1 MPALSILESLASQ
14 LCLRVRRSAL
24 ALAWGVLVL
33 LLSTT
38 AAHAAVELRTLID
51 SDNNPATGCSVV
63 TPAGTFAGVDQAAVT
78 RVDLSVADPVGDVS
92 REICQGGVLVPD
104 PSFVPLAPLRWPVGV
119 AGAGVQTDVVESY
132 TQLLTPPSVLR
143 LGFVSQTTDGSAAP
157 SAVLTP
163 DGSGNGG
170 GNGSGGGGGIQI
182 VAPAAPPAALPV
194 PGLGRA
200 GLLLVAALLVA
211 ATYRFARLR
220 RYAASC
226 LALGLLFA
234 VGYAWAAIVR
244 DGVPTDWGST
254 PPIATAPTTGPLQI
268 SAVYA
273 QLEGNVL
280 HLRYDLDLGVRGGS
294 TQDDGPFNATVGSAL
309 PVAAPGVL
317 GNDTL
322 GTPPMQVREFRV
334 QGAATNTPAG
344 GTVPFAGSTLTV
356 RPDGSF
362 MVGAPTAAG
371 TFKFE
376 YRAHNFL
383 TPGGWSVA
391 TVDVAQAP
399 VCGDGVRAGAEVC
412 DDGNTVTETAC
423 PYGQA
428 SCTACNATCTEVL
441 HLTGGFCGDGIRN
454 GAEVCD
460 DGNTVTETACP
471 YGEPTCIR
479 CNATCTATLPLT
491 GAFCGDGV
499 VSGSEVCD
507 DGNTI
512 TETSC
517 PYGQENC
524 TRCNAT
530 CTQVLHLTG
539 GFCGD
544 GILQAAEVCDDGN
557 RINET
562 ECPDGEASCT
572 RCNATCTGV
581 LHLNGPV
588 CGDGVVSG
596 AEVCDDGNTITETS
610 CPDGEASCTRCN
622 ATCTEVLHLG
632 GAVCGDGV
640 VSGAEV
646 CDDGNTINETEC
658 PYGETSCTRCNAT
671 CTATLS
677 LTGGYC
683 GDGVVNGTEV
693 CDDGNAIT
701 ETVCPLGQ
709 ASCTVCNATCSA
721 TVQLNN

>member
-1 MPALSILESLASQ
+1 MPALSILESLASP
-14 LCLRVRRSAL
+14 LCLCIRRSAL
-24 ALAWGVLVL
+24 ALAWGVLGLL

-63 TPAGTFAGVDQAAVT
+63 TPAGTFAGVDQVAVT
-78 RVDLSVADPVGDVS
+78 RVDLTVADPVGDVS

-104 PSFVPLAPLRWPVGV
+104 PSFVPLAPMRWPVGV

-143 LGFVSQTTDGSAAP
+143 LGFVSQTTDGSTPP

-163 DGSGNGG
+163 DGSGS
-170 GNGSGGGGGIQI
+170 GSGGGSGIQI
-182 VAPAAPPAALPV
+182 VAPTAPPAALPV

-211 ATYRFARLR
+211 VTYRFARLR
-220 RYAASC
+220 RYVASC
-226 LALGLLFA
+226 VALGLLLA

-244 DGVPTDWGST
+244 DGVPTDWGGT

-322 GTPPMQVREFRV
+322 GTPPMEVREFRA

-344 GTVPFAGSTLTV
+344 GTIAFAGSTLTV

-362 MVGAPTAAG
+362 LVGAPTAAG
-371 TFKFE
+371 SFKFE
-376 YRAHNFL
+376 YRAHNLL

-423 PYGQA
+423 PYGQT

-441 HLTGGFCGDGIRN
+441 LLTGAFCGDGIRN

-460 DGNTVTETACP
+460 DGNTVTETECP
-471 YGEPTCIR
+471 YGQANCTR
-479 CNATCTATLPLT
+479 CNASCTATLSLT
-491 GAFCGDGV
+491 GAYCGDGV

-507 DGNTI
+507 DGNTV

-530 CTQVLHLTG
+530 CTEVLHLTG
-539 GFCGD
+539 AFCGD
-544 GILQAAEVCDDGN
+544 GIRN
-557 RINET
+557 
-562 ECPDGEASCT
+562 
-572 RCNATCTGV
+572 
-581 LHLNGPV
+581 
-588 CGDGVVSG
+588 G
-596 AEVCDDGNTITETS
+596 AEVCDDGNTVTETECPYGQANCTRCNASCTATLSLTGAYCGDGVVSGSEVCDDGNTVTETS
-610 CPDGEASCTRCN
+610 CPYGQENCTRCN
-622 ATCTEVLHLG
+622 ATCTEVLHLTG
-632 GAVCGDGV
+632 PVCGDGV
-640 VSGAEV
+640 VNGAEV
-646 CDDGNTINETEC
+646 CDDGNTVNETSC
-658 PYGETSCTRCNAT
+658 PYGEASCTRCNAT

-683 GDGVVNGTEV
+683 GDGVVNGGEV

-701 ETVCPLGQ
+701 ETVCPSGE